1 LFSGKH
7 GNLVIG
13 QAGGATAV
21 INASLV
27 GAFEAA
33 QKEKR
38 IGGIY
43 GMHYG
48 VEGLLKEDLIDLR
61 QQPADVWSRLLHTPS
76 AALGS
81 THYHLNDE
89 DLERLI
95 NILHRKDIRYV
106 LYIGGNGSAETVHRI
121 VRVAH
126 EKHYE
131 CYAVSVPKTIDND
144 LPYTDHCPGYGS
156 AARFLALT
164 IMHSTMNMLSV
175 PERYPLKVIE
185 TAGRNVG
192 WLSAASAL
200 AKREEDDAP
209 HLILVP
215 EHPFQ
220 GTRFLQQVESIY
232 RRLGYAVIVAAE
244 ALRDDQGHQV
254 GPTEH
259 DKTKSTAQYVGNLIK
274 ERLQMDVRFDKPGDL
289 QWSDIS
295 PVDRDEAYLVG
306 QKGVEVLLAHKSDT
320 MITLVREDVPT
331 YRSSTSLV
339 ELEKVV
345 NKQRFLPEEYLDSE
359 KSMVTQ
365 PFYNYALPLLGN
377 PLPTYPKLKPI
388 KVL

>member
-1 LFSGKH
+1 LSSRKH

-21 INASLV
+21 ISASLV

-33 QKEKR
+33 QIEKR

-61 QQPADVWSRLLHTPS
+61 QQPADLWSRLLQTPS

-81 THYHLNDE
+81 THYHLKDE
-89 DLERLI
+89 DL
-95 NILHRKDIRYV
+95 V
-106 LYIGGNGSAETVHRI
+106 LYIGGNGSAETVHRLI
-121 VRVAH
+121 HVAR

-131 CYAVSVPKTIDND
+131 CFAVSVPKTIDND
-144 LPYTDHCPGYGS
+144 LPCTDHCPGYGS

-164 IMHSTMNMLSV
+164 LLHSTMNMLSV
-175 PERYPLKVIE
+175 PERYQLKVIE

-192 WLSAASAL
+192 WLTAASAL
-200 AKREEDDAP
+200 GKRDEDDAP

-220 GTRFLQQVESIY
+220 ETRFLQQVESIY

-244 ALRDDQGHQV
+244 ALRDEQGHQL

-295 PVDRDEAYLVG
+295 SVDRDEAYLVG
-306 QKGVEVLLAHKSDT
+306 QKGVEALLADKSDG
-320 MITLVREDVPT
+320 MVTLERQDVPT
-331 YRSSTSLV
+331 YRCTTSFV
-339 ELEKVV
+339 ELKKVV
-345 NKQRFLPEEYLDSE
+345 NQQRFLPDEYLDAE
-359 KSMVTQ
+359 KSMITEA
-365 PFYNYALPLLGN
+365 FYNYALPLLGD

-388 KVL
+388 KVP

>member
-1 LFSGKH
+1 MVSSKH

-21 INASLV
+21 INACLV

-33 QKEKR
+33 QTEKR

-61 QQPADVWSRLLHTPS
+61 QQPADLWARLLYTPS
-76 AALGS
+76 TALGS
-81 THYHLNDE
+81 THFHLNDE

-95 NILHRKDIRYV
+95 DILRRKNIRYV
-106 LYIGGNGSAETVHRI
+106 LYIGGNGSAETVHRL
-121 VRVAH
+121 VHVAH

-131 CYAVSVPKTIDND
+131 CYAVSAPKTIDND
-144 LPYTDHCPGYGS
+144 LPCTDHCPGYGS

-175 PERYPLKVIE
+175 PERYQLKVIE

-200 AKREEDDAP
+200 AIRDEDVAP
-209 HLILVP
+209 HLVLVP
-215 EHPFQ
+215 ELPFLV
-220 GTRFLQQVESIY
+220 TRFLQQVESIY

-244 ALRDDQGHQV
+244 ALRDEQGHQV

-289 QWSDIS
+289 QWSEIS
-295 PVDRDEAYLVG
+295 SVDRDEAYLVG
-306 QKGVEVLLAHKSDT
+306 QKGVEAMLSHKSDS
-320 MITLVREDVPT
+320 MVTLVRQDIPT
-331 YRSSTSLV
+331 YRSTACLE
-339 ELEKVV
+339 ELEKIV
-345 NKQRFLPEEYLDSE
+345 NKQRLLPDEYLDSE

-365 PFYNYALPLLGN
+365 AFYNYALPLLGDT
-377 PLPTYPKLKPI
+377 LPTYPKLKPI
-388 KVL
+388 KVQ